1 MGVAFHADD
10 YGITEQQARDILA
23 LSSACGGDGA
33 LSSVSI
39 FVNSPAFEIAAD
51 LARPYVESGAL
62 RMALHLNL
70 VEGRPCAN
78 TAEVPLL
85 VNARGTFCNDF
96 VGLLK
101 LSHGPQCW
109 EFRRQLQRECEAQI
123 TRYLQAFPQM
133 KDVLRLDSHQHT
145 HAVPAVF
152 DAAMAAVREQGCTLV
167 HLRCPVEPLRPHRA
181 VGNHMP
187 PINLAKDALITW
199 LWRSNRGKV
208 PAGCASSLFCGVV
221 LSGAMDKVSWP
232 LVEAFDSIA
241 RDRAQNVEVL
251 FHPVSVPIEQC
262 LDPQNEPFAQAC
274 ASEARDRE
282 AACLRKLAHNRSLA

>member
-1 MGVAFHADD
+1 
-10 YGITEQQARDILA
+10 
-23 LSSACGGDGA
+23 
-33 LSSVSI
+33 
-39 FVNSPAFEIAAD
+39 
-51 LARPYVESGAL
+51 
-62 RMALHLNL
+62 MA
-70 VEGRPCAN
+70 
-78 TAEVPLL
+78 T
-85 VNARGTFCNDF
+85 
-96 VGLLK
+96 
-101 LSHGPQCW
+101 
-109 EFRRQLQRECEAQI
+109 
-123 TRYLQAFPQM
+123 
-133 KDVLRLDSHQHT
+133 
-145 HAVPAVF
+145 
-152 DAAMAAVREQGCTLV
+152 VREQGCTLAY
-167 HLRCPVEPLRPHRA
+167 LRCPVEPLRPHRA

-232 LVEAFDSIA
+232 LVEALDSIA

-282 AACLRKLAHNRSLA
+282 AACLRKLASNRSLA